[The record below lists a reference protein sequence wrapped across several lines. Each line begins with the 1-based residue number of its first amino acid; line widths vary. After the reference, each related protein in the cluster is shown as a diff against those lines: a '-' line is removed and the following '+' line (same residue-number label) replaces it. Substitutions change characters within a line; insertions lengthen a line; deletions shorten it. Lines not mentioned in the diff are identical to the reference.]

1 MAGASA
7 VRPPQGSLPSIP
19 SLLHCCCSHALLPA
33 AVLLVVFNVPAD
45 QARTLLLKAVL
56 AHEAVRQAVP
66 GVAGMVARLLAYG
79 RSPGGA
85 LCYAV
90 YEGHTR
96 SLLDLVKH
104 RYAG

>member
-1 MAGASA
+1 M
-7 VRPPQGSLPSIP
+7 RPPQGSLPSIP